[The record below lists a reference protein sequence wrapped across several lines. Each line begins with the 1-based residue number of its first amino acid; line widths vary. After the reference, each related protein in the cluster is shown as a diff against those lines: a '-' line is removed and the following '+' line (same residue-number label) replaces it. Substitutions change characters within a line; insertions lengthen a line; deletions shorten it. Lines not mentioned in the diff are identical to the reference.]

1 MKREQEETMMTAK
14 LINVEG
20 SKIKIELTL
29 ELSRSMLDT
38 EINIQKGLNEV
49 GCIASKEALKYL
61 DTDGS
66 PLKIGEET
74 WKSKGEQPKEY
85 QTPYGEVIINRH
97 VYQRSVGGKTYCPL
111 EREARII
118 ITSTPLFAKQVSSKM
133 SGMAGKEVKNDL
145 VENHGRKVALSYI
158 QRLSEA
164 VGSIVQAKEEAWS
177 YAPPK
182 EEVKITTVGIGL
194 DGTCMLMCEDGYREA
209 MVGSISLYDSE
220 GERQH
225 TIYLGAAPEYG
236 KKSFLT
242 RLEREIERVK
252 KRYPEAKFVGIAD
265 GAESNWKFLEKQ
277 TEEQILDFYHA
288 SGYLG
293 ALAEALHPNT
303 VSKQKEWLTENCRE
317 LKHEKGKAGEL
328 LNLMKEVKEEKS
340 HSKNLSEKLQAA
352 ITYYEN
358 HQHQMDY
365 AEYLEKKYPIG
376 SGVTEAACK
385 TLVKQRLCCSGM
397 RWKEKGAGIILSLR
411 ALVLTKERWSQ
422 FWAKLDQYGFPV
434 EP

>member
-1 MKREQEETMMTAK
+1 MKSDKEETMMTAK

-66 PLKIGEET
+66 PLKIGEEI

-85 QTPYGEVIINRH
+85 QTPYGEVIVNRH

-118 ITSTPLFAKQVSSKM
+118 ITSTPLLAKQVSSKM

-145 VENHGRKVALSYI
+145 LENHGRKVALSYI

-164 VGSIVQAKEEAWS
+164 VGSVVQAKEEAWS

-182 EEVKITTVGIGL
+182 EDSQIATVGIGL

-209 MVGSISLYDSE
+209 MVGTVSLYDSE

-236 KKSFLT
+236 KKSFLE
-242 RLEREIERVK
+242 RLEREIERAK
-252 KRYPEAKFVGIAD
+252 NRYPEATLVGIAD
-265 GAESNWKFLEKQ
+265 GAESNGQFLEKQ

-303 VSKQKEWLTENCRE
+303 VSKQKEWLSKNCRE

-340 HSKNLSEKLQAA
+340 HSKNLTEKLQAA

>member
-1 MKREQEETMMTAK
+1 MMTAK

-66 PLKIGEET
+66 PLKIGEEI

-85 QTPYGEVIINRH
+85 QTPYGEVIVNRH

-111 EREARII
+111 EKEARII
-118 ITSTPLFAKQVSSKM
+118 ITSTPLLAKQVSSKM

-145 VENHGRKVALSYI
+145 LENHGRKVALSYI

-164 VGSIVQAKEEAWS
+164 VGSVVQAKEEAWS

-182 EEVKITTVGIGL
+182 EDTQIATVGIGL

-209 MVGSISLYDSE
+209 MVGTVSLYDSE

-236 KKSFLT
+236 KKSFLE
-242 RLEREIERVK
+242 RLEREIERAK
-252 KRYPEAKFVGIAD
+252 NRYPEAKLVGIAD

-303 VSKQKEWLTENCRE
+303 VSKQKEWLTKNCRE

-340 HSKNLSEKLQAA
+340 HSKNLTEKLQAA

-365 AEYLEKKYPIG
+365 AEYIEKKYPIG

>member
-1 MKREQEETMMTAK
+1 MKSDKEETMMTAK

-66 PLKIGEET
+66 PLKIGEEI

-85 QTPYGEVIINRH
+85 QTPYGEVIVNRH

-118 ITSTPLFAKQVSSKM
+118 ITSTPLLAKQVSSKM

-145 VENHGRKVALSYI
+145 LENHGRKVALSYI

-164 VGSIVQAKEEAWS
+164 VGSVVQAKEEAWS

-182 EEVKITTVGIGL
+182 EDSQIATVGIGL

-209 MVGSISLYDSE
+209 MVGTVSLYDSE

-236 KKSFLT
+236 KKSFLE
-242 RLEREIERVK
+242 RLEREIERAK
-252 KRYPEAKFVGIAD
+252 NRYPEATLVGIAD

-340 HSKNLSEKLQAA
+340 HSKNLTEKLQAA

-365 AEYLEKKYPIG
+365 AEYIEKKYPIG

>member
-1 MKREQEETMMTAK
+1 MKSDKEETMMTAK

-66 PLKIGEET
+66 PLKIGEEI

-85 QTPYGEVIINRH
+85 QTPYGEVIVNRH

-118 ITSTPLFAKQVSSKM
+118 ITSTPLLAKQVSSKM

-145 VENHGRKVALSYI
+145 LENHGRKVALSYI

-164 VGSIVQAKEEAWS
+164 VGSVVQAKEEAWS

-182 EEVKITTVGIGL
+182 EDSQIATVGIGL

-209 MVGSISLYDSE
+209 MVGTVSLYDSE

-236 KKSFLT
+236 KKSFLE
-242 RLEREIERVK
+242 RLEREIERAK
-252 KRYPEAKFVGIAD
+252 NRYPEATLVGIAD

-303 VSKQKEWLTENCRE
+303 VSKQKEWLSKNCRE

-365 AEYLEKKYPIG
+365 AEYIEKKYPIG

>member
-1 MKREQEETMMTAK
+1 MMTAK

-66 PLKIGEET
+66 PLKIGEEI

-85 QTPYGEVIINRH
+85 QTPYGEVIVNRH

-118 ITSTPLFAKQVSSKM
+118 ITSTPLLAKQVSSKM

-145 VENHGRKVALSYI
+145 LENHGRKVALSYI

-164 VGSIVQAKEEAWS
+164 VGSVVQAKEEAWS

-182 EEVKITTVGIGL
+182 EDSQIATVGIGL

-209 MVGSISLYDSE
+209 MVGTVSLYDSE
-220 GERQH
+220 GERQQ

-236 KKSFLT
+236 KKSFLE
-242 RLEREIERVK
+242 RLEREIERAK
-252 KRYPEAKFVGIAD
+252 NRYPEAKLVGIAD

-303 VSKQKEWLTENCRE
+303 VSKQKEWLSKNCRE

-365 AEYLEKKYPIG
+365 AEYIEKKYPIG

>member
-1 MKREQEETMMTAK
+1 MKSDKEETMMTAK

-66 PLKIGEET
+66 PLKIGEEI

-85 QTPYGEVIINRH
+85 QTPYGEVIVNRH

-111 EREARII
+111 EKEARII
-118 ITSTPLFAKQVSSKM
+118 ITSTPLLAKQVSSKM

-145 VENHGRKVALSYI
+145 LENHGRKVALSYI

-164 VGSIVQAKEEAWS
+164 VGSVVQAKEEAWS

-182 EEVKITTVGIGL
+182 EDSQIATVGIGL

-209 MVGSISLYDSE
+209 MVGTLSLYDSE

-236 KKSFLT
+236 KKSFLE
-242 RLEREIERVK
+242 RLEREIERAK
-252 KRYPEAKFVGIAD
+252 KRYPEAKLVGIAD

-303 VSKQKEWLTENCRE
+303 VSKQKEWLSKNCRE

-340 HSKNLSEKLQAA
+340 HSKNLTEKLQAA

-365 AEYLEKKYPIG
+365 AEYIEKKYPIG

>member
-1 MKREQEETMMTAK
+1 MKSDKEETMMTAK

-29 ELSRSMLDT
+29 ELNRSMLDT

-66 PLKIGEET
+66 PLKIGEEI

-85 QTPYGEVIINRH
+85 QTPYGEVIVNRH

-111 EREARII
+111 EKEARII
-118 ITSTPLFAKQVSSKM
+118 ITSTPLLAKQVSSKM

-145 VENHGRKVALSYI
+145 LENHGRKVALSYI

-182 EEVKITTVGIGL
+182 EDTQIATVGIGL

-209 MVGSISLYDSE
+209 MVGTVSLYDSE

-236 KKSFLT
+236 KKSFLE
-242 RLEREIERVK
+242 RLEREIERAK
-252 KRYPEAKFVGIAD
+252 NRYPEAKLVGIAD

-303 VSKQKEWLTENCRE
+303 VSKQKEWLSKNCRE

-340 HSKNLSEKLQAA
+340 HSKNLTEKLQAA

-365 AEYLEKKYPIG
+365 AEYIEKKYPIG

>member
-1 MKREQEETMMTAK
+1 MMTAK

-66 PLKIGEET
+66 PLKIGEEI

-85 QTPYGEVIINRH
+85 QTPYGEVIVNRH

-118 ITSTPLFAKQVSSKM
+118 ITSTPLLAKQVSSKM

-145 VENHGRKVALSYI
+145 LENHGRKVALSYI

-164 VGSIVQAKEEAWS
+164 VGSVVQAKEEAWS

-182 EEVKITTVGIGL
+182 EDSQIATVGIGL

-209 MVGSISLYDSE
+209 MVGTVSLYDSE

-236 KKSFLT
+236 KKSFLE
-242 RLEREIERVK
+242 RLEREIERAK
-252 KRYPEAKFVGIAD
+252 NRYPEATLVGIAD

-340 HSKNLSEKLQAA
+340 HSKNLTEKLQAA

-365 AEYLEKKYPIG
+365 AEYIEKKYPIG

>member
-1 MKREQEETMMTAK
+1 MKSDKEETMMTAK

-66 PLKIGEET
+66 PLKIGEEI

-85 QTPYGEVIINRH
+85 QTPYGEVIVNRH

-111 EREARII
+111 EKEARII
-118 ITSTPLFAKQVSSKM
+118 ITSTPLLAKQVSSKM

-145 VENHGRKVALSYI
+145 LENHGRKVALSYI

-182 EEVKITTVGIGL
+182 EDTQIATVGIGL

-209 MVGSISLYDSE
+209 MVGTVSLYDSE

-236 KKSFLT
+236 KKSFLE
-242 RLEREIERVK
+242 RLEREIERAK
-252 KRYPEAKFVGIAD
+252 NRYPEAKLVGIAD

-303 VSKQKEWLTENCRE
+303 VSKQKEWLSKNCRE

-340 HSKNLSEKLQAA
+340 HSKNLTEKLQAA
-352 ITYYEN
+352 ITDYEN

-365 AEYLEKKYPIG
+365 AEYLEKEYPIG

>member
-1 MKREQEETMMTAK
+1 MTAK

-66 PLKIGEET
+66 PLKIGEEI

-85 QTPYGEVIINRH
+85 QTPYGEVIVNRH

-118 ITSTPLFAKQVSSKM
+118 ITSTPLLAKQVSSKM

-145 VENHGRKVALSYI
+145 LENHGRKVALSYI

-164 VGSIVQAKEEAWS
+164 VGSVVQAKEEAWS

-182 EEVKITTVGIGL
+182 EDSQIATVGIGL

-209 MVGSISLYDSE
+209 MVGTVSLYDSE

-236 KKSFLT
+236 KKSFLE
-242 RLEREIERVK
+242 RLEREIERAK
-252 KRYPEAKFVGIAD
+252 NRYPEATLVGIAD

-340 HSKNLSEKLQAA
+340 HSKNLTEKLQAA

-365 AEYLEKKYPIG
+365 AEYIEKKYPIG

>member
-1 MKREQEETMMTAK
+1 MTAK
-14 LINVEG
+14 LINIEG

-29 ELSRSMLDT
+29 ELSRSMLNT
-38 EINIQKGLNEV
+38 EINIQKSLNEV

-66 PLKIGEET
+66 PIKIGEET

-85 QTPYGEVIINRH
+85 QTPYGEVVVNRH

-118 ITSTPLFAKQVSSKM
+118 VTSTPLFAKQVSSKM
-133 SGMAGKEVKNDL
+133 SSMAGKEVKNDL
-145 VENHGRKVALSYI
+145 SENHGRFVAISCI

-164 VGSIVQAKEEAWS
+164 VGSVVQAKEEAWS

-182 EEVKITTVGIGL
+182 EETQIATVGVGL
-194 DGTCMLMCEDGYREA
+194 DGTCMLIGEDGYREA
-209 MVGSISLYDSE
+209 MVGTVSLYDSE

-236 KKSFLT
+236 KKTFLE
-242 RLEREIERVK
+242 RLKREIERAK
-252 KRYPEAKFVGIAD
+252 KNYPEAKFVGIAD
-265 GAESNWKFLEKQ
+265 GAETNWKFLDTQ
-277 TEEQILDFYHA
+277 TDEQVLDFYHA

-293 ALAEALHPNT
+293 AMAEAMYPKNKG
-303 VSKQKEWLTENCRE
+303 KQKEWLTKNCHK
-317 LKHEKGKAGEL
+317 LKHEEGAAGDL
-328 LNLMKEVKEEKS
+328 LNQMKQLKSEKS
-340 HSKNLSEKLQAA
+340 HSQNITEKLQAA

-358 HQHQMDY
+358 HQHQMNY
-365 AEYLEKKYPIG
+365 SQYREKKYPIG

-411 ALVLTKERWSQ
+411 ALVLTKQRWSQ

>member
-1 MKREQEETMMTAK
+1 MKSDKEETMMTAK

-66 PLKIGEET
+66 PLKIGEEI

-85 QTPYGEVIINRH
+85 QTPYGEVIVNRH

-118 ITSTPLFAKQVSSKM
+118 ITSTPLLAKQVSSKM

-145 VENHGRKVALSYI
+145 LENHGRKVALSYI

-164 VGSIVQAKEEAWS
+164 VGSVVQAKEEAWS

-182 EEVKITTVGIGL
+182 EDTQIATVGIGL

-209 MVGSISLYDSE
+209 MVGTLSLYDSE
-220 GERQH
+220 GERQD

-236 KKSFLT
+236 KKSFLE
-242 RLEREIERVK
+242 RLEREIERAK
-252 KRYPEAKFVGIAD
+252 NRYPEAKLVGIAD

-303 VSKQKEWLTENCRE
+303 VSKQKEWLSKNCRE

-340 HSKNLSEKLQAA
+340 HSKNLTEKLQAA
-352 ITYYEN
+352 ITDYEN

-365 AEYLEKKYPIG
+365 AEYLEKEYPIG

>member
-1 MKREQEETMMTAK
+1 MTAK
-14 LINVEG
+14 LISVEG

-38 EINIQKGLNEV
+38 EINIQKSLNEV
-49 GCIASKEALKYL
+49 GCVASKEALKYL

-85 QTPYGEVIINRH
+85 QTPYGEVIVNRH
-97 VYQRSVGGKTYCPL
+97 VYQRSVGGKIYCPL

-118 ITSTPLFAKQVSSKM
+118 VTSTPLFAKQVSSKM
-133 SGMAGKEVKNDL
+133 SKMAGKEVKNDL
-145 VENHGRKVALSYI
+145 SENHGRKVAISCI

-164 VGSIVQAKEEAWS
+164 VGSVVQAKEEAWS

-182 EEVKITTVGIGL
+182 EDTQIATVGVGL
-194 DGTCMLMCEDGYREA
+194 DGTCMLICEDGYREA
-209 MVGSISLYDSE
+209 MVGTVSLYDSE

-236 KKSFLT
+236 KKSFLE
-242 RLEREIERVK
+242 RLEREIVRAK

-277 TEEQILDFYHA
+277 TEEQVLDFYHA

-293 ALAEALHPNT
+293 AMAEALYPKKKG
-303 VSKQKEWLTENCRE
+303 KQKEWLTKNCHK
-317 LKHEKGKAGEL
+317 LKHEEGVAGDL
-328 LNLMKEVKEEKS
+328 LNQMKQLKQEKS
-340 HSKNLSEKLQAA
+340 HSKNITEKLQAT

-358 HQHQMDY
+358 HQHQMNY
-365 AEYLEKKYPIG
+365 SQYREKKYPIG

-422 FWAKLDQYGFPV
+422 FWAKLDQYGFPI
-434 EP
+434 ES

>member
-1 MKREQEETMMTAK
+1 MTAK
-14 LINVEG
+14 LISVEG

-38 EINIQKGLNEV
+38 EINIQKSLNEV
-49 GCIASKEALKYL
+49 GRIASQEALKYL

-66 PLKIGEET
+66 PLRIGEEI
-74 WKSKGEQPKEY
+74 WKTKGEQAKEY
-85 QTPYGEVIINRH
+85 QTPYGEIIVNRH
-97 VYQRSVGGKTYCPL
+97 VYQRSIGGKTYCPL
-111 EREARII
+111 EREGRII
-118 ITSTPLFAKQVSSKM
+118 VTSTPLFAKQVSSKM
-133 SGMAGKEVKNDL
+133 SSMAGKEVKNDL
-145 VENHGRKVALSYI
+145 SENHGRVVAISYI

-164 VGSIVQAKEEAWS
+164 VGSVVQAKEESWS

-182 EEVKITTVGIGL
+182 ENMQITTVGVGL
-194 DGTCMLMCEDGYREA
+194 DGTCMLISEDGYREA
-209 MVGSISLYDSE
+209 MVGTVSLYDSE

-236 KKSFLT
+236 KKSFLE
-242 RLEREIERVK
+242 RLEREI
-252 KRYPEAKFVGIAD
+252 KRAKESYPEAKFVGIAD
-265 GAESNWKFLEKQ
+265 GAETNWKFLEKH
-277 TEEQILDFYHA
+277 TDEQVLDFYHA

-293 ALAEALHPNT
+293 AMAEAIYPNEKD
-303 VSKQKEWLTENCRE
+303 KQKEWLTENCHT
-317 LKHEKGKAGEL
+317 LKHEEGAANEL
-328 LNLMKEVKEEKS
+328 LNLMRQIKSEKS
-340 HSKNLSEKLQAA
+340 HSKNITEKLQGA

-358 HQHQMDY
+358 HHHQMNY
-365 AEYLEKKYPIG
+365 AQYREKKYPIG

-434 EP
+434 ET

>member
-1 MKREQEETMMTAK
+1 MKSDKEETMMTAK

-66 PLKIGEET
+66 PLKIGEEI

-85 QTPYGEVIINRH
+85 QTPYGEVIVNRH

-118 ITSTPLFAKQVSSKM
+118 ITSTPLLAKQVSSKM

-145 VENHGRKVALSYI
+145 LENHGRKVALSYI

-164 VGSIVQAKEEAWS
+164 VGSVVQAKEEAWS

-182 EEVKITTVGIGL
+182 EDSQIATVGIGL

-209 MVGSISLYDSE
+209 MVGTVSLYDSE

-236 KKSFLT
+236 KKSFLE
-242 RLEREIERVK
+242 RLEREIERAK
-252 KRYPEAKFVGIAD
+252 NRYPEATLVGIAD